1 MSPQPDHAEPS
12 PPAGGTRAA
21 RHLIITVHG
30 IRTFGQWQER
40 LEKLLPAEEGL
51 TVKHYHY
58 GYFSVIAFI
67 LPFLRWLTTRRFR
80 RELLR
85 EAQANPGA
93 RIDLVAHSFGTH
105 LVAWALL
112 GLPKDQRPHIHTI
125 ILAGGVLKVGFSW
138 RVLMDDG
145 KVRRIVNDCGTN
157 DRVLLLNQLCV
168 LFTGMAGRV
177 GFNGMTERE
186 RFLNRYF
193 RFGHSGYFE
202 RDGLSDDEF
211 MREKWVPLL
220 AADRLPEPHDER
232 EPGGALRGVEL
243 FLLNNA
249 EPVKLTAYLSL
260 VVALLLIPGVVYYR
274 LWQRAEKARDETER
288 TAAVGLLRPL
298 MPQPGG
304 LTPREV
310 EALTQL
316 ATLPKSQERIRIRF
330 IEEGLSDPGRAV
342 RLANRTP
349 AALQAAV
356 GLDPARRAKV
366 ADILRKYLGDAKAH
380 LSVRVAAAMGVAE
393 LGLKGV
399 PLNEQAARA
408 LLEVVETRERPIP
421 LYLAAQGIALTT
433 RSLPA
438 EQRADFRGPAF
449 RALADALGR
458 ETDLAARQALIA
470 ALMTTAEGLPPEA
483 AAKLMADALGQET
496 IPSNRWPR
504 AQGLAEAAKGL
515 PPAAAAK
522 VLADALGKETSPFA
536 RQALAG
542 GLAAAAGGLSAEERD
557 AFLGPAAR
565 KLADALGQETAGAA
579 RQSLAA
585 GLAAV
590 AGGLP
595 PQQRGAFLGPLADAL
610 GKETD
615 PFSRS
620 ALAVALA
627 AVVKGQPPE
636 TAIKPLAD
644 ALGKKSDG
652 RDGSA
657 RQALAGGL
665 AAAATGLSPEA
676 AIKTLAGAIGKEP
689 FWEARRALTE
699 ALVAAAK
706 RLPPAAGAKALADA
720 LGTNTSALPQRTF
733 VEALAALAGGLSAEE
748 RDTILGPAARK
759 LADALGQETD
769 RIGRA
774 VLAERLVTAA
784 KGLPPEQRAAFL
796 GPAARALADALGKE
810 TGAPS
815 SMLLDAPPKDSRLV
829 FAEGLATAAEGLPSE
844 QRDAILGPTA
854 RALADALGNEIF
866 ADNRPHLAAALVAVS
881 KGLPSATT
889 ASTLAAALDK
899 ESDGRARQALAKG
912 LAAAAEGLP
921 PSRSTSL
928 LLRYIASYEEL
939 YEILAPAL
947 RASAQRCSLAESVEA
962 LKHPFC
968 FAEERGVFGR
978 RVEQLLIV
986 QTFGTHWEMVEWLR
1000 QNHPEIDLSAPPRLE
1015 EQPDPDPV
1023 GTGQGR
1029 APARS

>member
-565 KLADALGQETAGAA
+565 
-579 RQSLAA
+579 
-585 GLAAV
+585 
-590 AGGLP
+590 
-595 PQQRGAFLGPLADAL
+595 
-610 GKETD
+610 
-615 PFSRS
+615 
-620 ALAVALA
+620 
-627 AVVKGQPPE
+627 
-636 TAIKPLAD
+636 
-644 ALGKKSDG
+644 
-652 RDGSA
+652 
-657 RQALAGGL
+657 
-665 AAAATGLSPEA
+665 
-676 AIKTLAGAIGKEP
+676 
-689 FWEARRALTE
+689 
-699 ALVAAAK
+699 
-706 RLPPAAGAKALADA
+706 
-720 LGTNTSALPQRTF
+720 
-733 VEALAALAGGLSAEE
+733 
-748 RDTILGPAARK
+748 
-759 LADALGQETD
+759 
-769 RIGRA
+769 
-774 VLAERLVTAA
+774 
-784 KGLPPEQRAAFL
+784 
-796 GPAARALADALGKE
+796 
-810 TGAPS
+810 
-815 SMLLDAPPKDSRLV
+815 
-829 FAEGLATAAEGLPSE
+829 
-844 QRDAILGPTA
+844 
-854 RALADALGNEIF
+854 
-866 ADNRPHLAAALVAVS
+866 
-881 KGLPSATT
+881 
-889 ASTLAAALDK
+889 
-899 ESDGRARQALAKG
+899 
-912 LAAAAEGLP
+912 
-921 PSRSTSL
+921 
-928 LLRYIASYEEL
+928 
-939 YEILAPAL
+939 
-947 RASAQRCSLAESVEA
+947 
-962 LKHPFC
+962 
-968 FAEERGVFGR
+968 
-978 RVEQLLIV
+978 
-986 QTFGTHWEMVEWLR
+986 
-1000 QNHPEIDLSAPPRLE
+1000 
-1015 EQPDPDPV
+1015 
-1023 GTGQGR
+1023 
-1029 APARS
+1029 